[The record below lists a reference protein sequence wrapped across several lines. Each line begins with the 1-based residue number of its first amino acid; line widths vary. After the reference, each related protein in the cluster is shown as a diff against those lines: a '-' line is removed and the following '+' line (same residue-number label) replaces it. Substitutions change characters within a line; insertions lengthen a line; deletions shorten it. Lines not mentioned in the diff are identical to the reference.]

1 MVHMLNFWHVLRVK
15 MPLHARHRYDHRH
28 QEITHSSPSFNSHF
42 SWATMNGRKYHHHH
56 HHHLMMMNKESNGLY
71 YATSQLL
78 QSSGSVFTC
87 GEGQCW
93 TGTNRSATRQAGLDA
108 VRQQNADGILL
119 ISRCL
124 MFTHPLYHRLVAR
137 LKLCQLKSTAEFL
150 SGSVQERSIPVQL
163 RVAPFMTRNDR

>member
-1 MVHMLNFWHVLRVK
+1 
-15 MPLHARHRYDHRH
+15 
-28 QEITHSSPSFNSHF
+28 
-42 SWATMNGRKYHHHH
+42 MNGKKYHHHH
-56 HHHLMMMNKESNGLY
+56 RHHLMNKESNGLY
-71 YATSQLL
+71 CVTSQLL
-78 QSSGSVFTC
+78 QSSGIVFTC

-108 VRQQNADGILL
+108 VRQQNADQTLL
-119 ISRCL
+119 IGRCL
-124 MFTHPLYHRLVAR
+124 TFTDPLYYRLVVR